1 MIQTICYAF
10 IYLFEV
16 LACFVFYENFY
27 HRKNN
32 RIVCFIMYVLAFV
45 LQYGMS
51 FVTIPL
57 INLIS
62 FIVCNFFIAIIC
74 YESKIKT
81 CVFTT
86 LMLSFFMLITE
97 LIVIYSSTFFFKIYY
112 LSAWEDNILALILQ
126 SSTSKLLF
134 FVVIFFLSK
143 ILKNKATKQSANK
156 FTILLGILPL
166 TSMVNF
172 VIMFYWGVKTSD
184 TSPFNAALSACSI
197 LLLFANLFVFY
208 IYEMVQKTNLEITQL
223 QLEKQR
229 SEISSEHYDLLY
241 NEIENFRILK
251 HDMKNHLR
259 HISNKTT
266 EGDLQGISDYIK
278 SISEDFGL
286 DAKIQYSGNKLID
299 VILNRHMTNCKRSGL
314 NLEIGSCG
322 SNLEFM
328 SETDTIALLDNLFE
342 NAIEAAAKSTGKK
355 LHFSMY
361 RKANNYTVTDYIV
374 ITLTNSCDNAPRT
387 RYGELVTSKSNSN
400 SHGIGTKS
408 IKRIVNKYNG
418 NFDWQYDE
426 ENKEFKTSVILH
438 ISS

>member
-16 LACFVFYENFY
+16 LACAIFFENYF
-27 HRKNN
+27 HRKDNKLL
-32 RIVCFIMYVLAFV
+32 CFSVYSLAFFI
-45 LQYGMS
+45 QFGIYFIS
-51 FVTIPL
+51 IPL
-57 INLIS
+57 LNLFAFFACCFLIS
-62 FIVCNFFIAIIC
+62 FAC
-74 YESKIKT
+74 YKT
-81 CVFTT
+81 KFKSCIFSA
-86 LMLSFFMLITE
+86 LMLTVFMFVTEMLIAFF
-97 LIVIYSSTFFFKIYY
+97 SSFVFGTDVTAY
-112 LSAWEDNILALILQ
+112 ENNILVLIAQ
-126 SSTSKLLF
+126 SSLSKLLF
-134 FVVIFFLSK
+134 FVVIFFASK
-143 ILKNKATKQSANK
+143 YLNNKSESPAPNK
-156 FTILLGILPL
+156 FTLMLGVLPIISIIILHFL
-166 TSMVNF
+166 S
-172 VIMFYWGVKTSD
+172 YWSLNTSD
-184 TSPFNAALSACSI
+184 TSRFYAALAFCAI

-208 IYEMVQKTNLEITQL
+208 IYEMVQKTNIEINQL

-229 SEISSEHYDLLY
+229 SEISSEHYNLLY

-259 HISNKTT
+259 HISNKTA

-299 VILNRHMTNCKRSGL
+299 VILNRHMTNCKQNGL

-342 NAIEAAAKSTGKK
+342 NAIEAASKSAGKK

-361 RKANNYTVTDYIV
+361 RKSNNYTVTDYII
-374 ITLTNSCDNAPRT
+374 ITLTNSCDNAPKT
-387 RYGELVTSKSNSN
+387 RHGELVTSKSNSH

-418 NFDWQYDE
+418 NFDWQYYE
-426 ENKEFKTSVILH
+426 ENKEFKSSVILH

>member
-1 MIQTICYAF
+1 MMQTICYAF
-10 IYLFEV
+10 IYLFEI
-16 LACFVFYENFY
+16 LACFIFFENYFQ
-27 HRKNN
+27 RKDNKLL
-32 RIVCFIMYVLAFV
+32 CFFIYCLGFIIQFGIYFISIPLLNLFAFFACCFSI
-45 LQYGMS
+45 S
-51 FVTIPL
+51 FV
-57 INLIS
+57 
-62 FIVCNFFIAIIC
+62 C
-74 YESKIKT
+74 YKTKIKS
-81 CVFTT
+81 CFFAA
-86 LMLSFFMLITE
+86 LMLTVFMFITEMLITFF
-97 LIVIYSSTFFFKIYY
+97 SSFVLGIDVTAY
-112 LSAWEDNILALILQ
+112 EDNILVLIAQ
-126 SSTSKLLF
+126 SSLSKLLF
-134 FVVIFFLSK
+134 FVVLFFASK
-143 ILKNKATKQSANK
+143 YLNNKSENSSPNK
-156 FTILLGILPL
+156 FTLMLGVLPIISIIILHFL
-166 TSMVNF
+166 S
-172 VIMFYWGVKTSD
+172 YWSLNTSD
-184 TSPFNAALSACSI
+184 TSQFYAALSACSI

-259 HISNKTT
+259 HISNKTS
-266 EGDLQGISDYIK
+266 EGDLQGIADYIK

-286 DAKIQYSGNKLID
+286 EAKIQYSGNKLID
-299 VILNRHMTNCKRSGL
+299 VILNRHMTNCKRNGL

-355 LHFSMY
+355 LNFSMY

-387 RYGELVTSKSNSN
+387 RHGELVTSKLNSN

-438 ISS
+438 IAS

>member
-1 MIQTICYAF
+1 MMQTICYAF

-16 LACFVFYENFY
+16 LACFMFYENFY
-27 HRKNN
+27 QRKSKKL
-32 RIVCFIMYVLAFV
+32 ICILTYLFSFAVQFGVSFI
-45 LQYGMS
+45 
-51 FVTIPL
+51 TIPL

-62 FIVCNFFIAIIC
+62 FLVCNFLIAMFC
-74 YESKIKT
+74 YESKLKT
-81 CVFTT
+81 RIFTT
-86 LMLSFFMLITE
+86 LMLSFFMFITE
-97 LIVIYSSTFFFKIYY
+97 MIVLYTSTYIFKI
-112 LSAWEDNILALILQ
+112 DLAAYGDDLLTLVIQ
-126 SSTSKLLF
+126 SSLSKLLF
-134 FVVIFFLSK
+134 FVIIFFVSK
-143 ILKNKATKQSANK
+143 YFKNKAYNQSANK

-166 TSMVNF
+166 SSIVTLH
-172 VIMFYWGVKTSD
+172 ILYYWGVETSD

-259 HISNKTT
+259 HISNKTS
-266 EGDLQGISDYIK
+266 EGDLQGIADYIK

-286 DAKIQYSGNKLID
+286 EAKIQYSGNKLID
-299 VILNRHMTNCKRSGL
+299 VILNRHMTNCKRNGL

-342 NAIEAAAKSTGKK
+342 NAIEAAAKSTDKK
-355 LHFSMY
+355 LNFSMY

-387 RYGELVTSKSNSN
+387 RHGELVTSKLNSN

-438 ISS
+438 VAS

>member
-1 MIQTICYAF
+1 MAETICYAF
-10 IYLFEV
+10 IYLFEI
-16 LACFVFYENFY
+16 LAYFIFFENYY
-27 HRKNN
+27 HRKSSKLL
-32 RIVCFIMYVLAFV
+32 CFFVYCLAFIV
-45 LQYGMS
+45 QFGIHFISVPLLNLVTFLCVVFFIPFVCYKAKIKSCFFTALMLTVFM
-51 FVTIPL
+51 FVT
-57 INLIS
+57 
-62 FIVCNFFIAIIC
+62 
-74 YESKIKT
+74 E
-81 CVFTT
+81 
-86 LMLSFFMLITE
+86 MLIAFFSSYALGIDINAYE
-97 LIVIYSSTFFFKIYY
+97 DNLLLLIVQPS
-112 LSAWEDNILALILQ
+112 L
-126 SSTSKLLF
+126 SKLLF
-134 FVVIFFLSK
+134 FVVIFLASK
-143 ILKNKATKQSANK
+143 ILNNKSENSSPNK
-156 FTILLGILPL
+156 FTIMLSVLPIISIIILHFLSYWSINALESSQFFAPL
-166 TSMVNF
+166 AVCT
-172 VIMFYWGVKTSD
+172 
-184 TSPFNAALSACSI
+184 I

-259 HISNKTT
+259 HISNKTS
-266 EGDLQGISDYIK
+266 EGDLQGIADYIK

-286 DAKIQYSGNKLID
+286 DARIQYSGNKLID
-299 VILNRHMTNCKRSGL
+299 VILNRHMTNCKQNGL
-314 NLEIGSCG
+314 VLEIGSCG

-342 NAIEAAAKSTGKK
+342 NAIEAASKSTDKK
-355 LHFSMY
+355 LNFSMY

-387 RYGELVTSKSNSN
+387 RHGELVTSKSNSN

-438 ISS
+438 VAS

>member
-1 MIQTICYAF
+1 MTQSVSYAF

-16 LACFVFYENFY
+16 FSCFMFFENIY
-27 HRKNN
+27 QRKVKNTT
-32 RIVCFIMYVLAFV
+32 CFLFFLVSFV
-45 LQYGMS
+45 LQYGLS
-51 FVTIPL
+51 FLGIPYFNL
-57 INLIS
+57 VLFFICNFLIS
-62 FIVCNFFIAIIC
+62 ILGYI
-74 YESKIKT
+74 SKIKT
-81 CVFTT
+81 KIFISLSLSA
-86 LMLSFFMLITE
+86 LMVITE
-97 LIVIYSSTFFFKIYY
+97 IIVVHLTSIVLKMDFSPYQ
-112 LSAWEDNILALILQ
+112 DNFVTIMTQASL
-126 SSTSKLLF
+126 SKLLF
-134 FVVIFFLSK
+134 FTTIFFIAK
-143 ILKNKATKQSANK
+143 IFKSHATRQQANRH
-156 FTILLGILPL
+156 TILLGILPL
-166 TSMVNF
+166 SSLSILI
-172 VIMFYWGVKTSD
+172 VILRIGMIDGVSNLYHT
-184 TSPFNAALSACSI
+184 ALVICSI
-197 LLLFANLFVFY
+197 FLLFANLFVFY
-208 IYEMVQKTNLEITQL
+208 IYEMAQKANFEINQL

-251 HDMKNHLR
+251 HDIKNHLR
-259 HISNKTT
+259 HISNKTS

-286 DAKIQYSGNKLID
+286 DARIQYSGNKLID
-299 VILNRHMTNCKRSGL
+299 VILNRHMTNCKQNGL
-314 NLEIGSCG
+314 VLEIGSCG

-342 NAIEAAAKSTGKK
+342 NAIEAASKSTDKK
-355 LHFSMY
+355 LSFSMY

-387 RYGELVTSKSNSN
+387 RHGELVTSKSNSN

-438 ISS
+438 VAS

>member
-1 MIQTICYAF
+1 MMQTICYAF

-16 LACFVFYENFY
+16 LACFMFYENFY
-27 HRKNN
+27 QRKATK
-32 RIVCFIMYVLAFV
+32 IVCFFSYAIALSIQFAV
-45 LQYGMS
+45 S

-57 INLIS
+57 ANLIA
-62 FIVCNFFIAIIC
+62 FFVCNFGVVIIC
-74 YESKIKT
+74 YESKLKT
-81 CVFTT
+81 YFFTT
-86 LMLSFFMLITE
+86 IMLSFFMTITDLI
-97 LIVIYSSTFFFKIYY
+97 IVYFSAFVFDIYY
-112 LSAWEDNILALILQ
+112 LEAYNDNILVFIVQASL
-126 SSTSKLLF
+126 SKLF
-134 FVVIFFLSK
+134 FFFIIFFISK
-143 ILKNKATKQSANK
+143 ISKIKTNKQSPNK
-156 FTILLGILPL
+156 FTVLLGLLPIS
-166 TSMVNF
+166 SMINLY
-172 VIMFYWGVKTSD
+172 IMYYWGVKKTDTSD
-184 TSPFNAALSACSI
+184 FNAALAVCAI

-229 SEISSEHYDLLY
+229 SEISSEHYDLLS

-259 HISNKTT
+259 HISNKTS

-314 NLEIGSCG
+314 DLEIGSCG

-342 NAIEAAAKSTGKK
+342 NATEAASKSKDKK

-361 RKANNYTVTDYIV
+361 RKSNNYTVTDYIV
-374 ITLTNSCDNAPRT
+374 ITLTNSCDTSPRT
-387 RYGELVTSKSNSN
+387 RHGELVTSKTNSN

-418 NFDWQYDE
+418 NFDWQYDAD
-426 ENKEFKTSVILH
+426 NKEFKTSVILH
-438 ISS
+438 IAS